1 MRLNMV
7 DKRKNKKAAS
17 PGQMMP
23 TYLKLRHMINTI
35 CCTRCPSKDR
45 RMENILDRVIR
56 ISPAH
61 LQRGAKTTDIFGIGG
76 EGLSKVCKSG
86 TNGI

>member
-17 PGQMMP
+17 PGQMMSLC
-23 TYLKLRHMINTI
+23 LKLRCMINTI
-35 CCTRCPSKDR
+35 CCTRGPSKDR
-45 RMENILDRVIR
+45 RMEYILDRVVR

-61 LQRGAKTTDIFGIGG
+61 LQRGAKTDILGLGG
-76 EGLSKVCKSG
+76 EGL
-86 TNGI
+86 